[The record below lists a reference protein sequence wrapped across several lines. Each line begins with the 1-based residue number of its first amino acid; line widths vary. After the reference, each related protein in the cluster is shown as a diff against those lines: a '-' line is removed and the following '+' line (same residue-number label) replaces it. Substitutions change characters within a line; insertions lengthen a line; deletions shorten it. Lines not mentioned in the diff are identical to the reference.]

1 MAVTAWGKGDYGMAH
16 AGRRLAQR
24 IAGQRLPQVDLPIY
38 QGGLDYPF
46 MFNNIRLPQSRLFA
60 PVRRVGQRVLY
71 HWYHWKDEG
80 HL

>member
-1 MAVTAWGKGDYGMAH
+1 MGE
-16 AGRRLAQR
+16 RLEAIGEPSSLSELR
-24 IAGQRLPQVDLPIY
+24 ATVAAMLPQVDLPIY